1 MKSAFLFPLV
11 LIVFI
16 PVFSQINYDNPEGYI
31 KQNQQ
36 NTDGKSG
43 SYVVQMKP
51 VSLLPRELRE
61 TSGLIYVGDNQIL
74 THNDSGGEPV
84 LYRFDITTKK
94 IIQQI
99 RISNVKNTD
108 WEDITQ
114 DKNYIYI
121 GDFGNNKGNRK
132 DLKIYRIKKQDITT
146 KQGDIAITADSI
158 CFSFDDQK
166 DFSETWRKSNY
177 DCEAIIHVGDSLY
190 VFSKDWL
197 DRKSR
202 LYSMPDKPGTYVA
215 KCHGDFE
222 ARGLVTGAAI
232 SPDGKKIAII
242 GYERDPQKG
251 SDVFLWVFTDITP
264 YNFLLSNKERI
275 DLGLESVL
283 GQTEGIDFKDN
294 NTLYIS
300 NEELEEHKV
309 PGRLYTVKIP

>member
-1 MKSAFLFPLV
+1 MKFIFLFLV
-11 LIVFI
+11 VSTVLS

-36 NTDGKSG
+36 NTDGKSA
-43 SYVVQMKP
+43 SYVIQMKP
-51 VSLLPRELRE
+51 VSILPKEIRE
-61 TSGLIYVGDNQIL
+61 TSGLIYVDDNQIL

-84 LYRFDITTKK
+84 LYRFDITLKK

-99 RISNVKNTD
+99 RISNVKNVD

-121 GDFGNNKGNRK
+121 GDFGNNKGNRR
-132 DLKIYRIKKQDITT
+132 DMKIYRIKKQDITV
-146 KQGDIAITADSI
+146 KQGDISITADSI
-158 CFSFDDQK
+158 CFKFDDQK
-166 DFSETWRKSNY
+166 DFTETWRKSDY
-177 DCEAIIHVGDSLY
+177 DCESLIHVGDSLY
-190 VFSKDWL
+190 VFSKDWV

-202 LYSMPDKPGTYVA
+202 LYSLPDKPGSYIA
-215 KCHGDFE
+215 KSHGGFE
-222 ARGLVTGAAI
+222 AKGLVTGAAI
-232 SPDGKKIAII
+232 SPDGKKIVLI

-251 SDVFLWVFTDITP
+251 SDVFLWIFTELTP

-300 NEELEEHKV
+300 NEELEEHKI
-309 PGRLYTVKIP
+309 PGRLYIVKIP